1 MKKEIKVV
9 VTGAAGQIGYSLI
22 PRLVDGNTFGNKTV
36 NLSLVEI
43 PQVVSK
49 LEGLAME
56 LEDSYFPN
64 LGSINYTDNFSE
76 ASRDAD
82 WFLLVGSIPRG
93 IVYNGKK
100 IEERSD
106 LLQING
112 GIFVEQGKAIGEFGN
127 QNAKVLVVGNPANTN
142 ALIGRAAANNP
153 SQTWMAMTMLDA
165 NRAKSMLAKKLACN
179 VSEIKKMIIWGNHS
193 PTMYPDYENA
203 LLNNQSVSKLVNDE
217 DWIDSKFIPSVQ
229 QRGKA
234 VIDARGASSATSA
247 AKAALDTV
255 YACENETESGNCFSA
270 AVYSDGAY
278 DVPKGIMC
286 GFPLMT
292 TSSGEIEIV
301 RDLNLSDKA
310 RSRLDVSIAELLSE
324 KEAVKDLLTE

>member
-64 LGSINYTDNFSE
+64 LGSINYTDNFSK

-179 VSEIKKMIIWGNHS
+179 VFEIKKMIIWGNHS
-193 PTMYPDYENA
+193 PTVYPDYENA

-255 YACENETESGNCFSA
+255 HACENETESGNCFSA

-292 TSSGEIEIV
+292 TSGGEIEVV

-324 KEAVKDLLTE
+324 KDAVKDLL

>member
-22 PRLVDGNTFGNKTV
+22 PRLVDGNTFGNKAV

-127 QNAKVLVVGNPANTN
+127 QNAKILVVGNPANTN

-255 YACENETESGNCFSA
+255 HACENETESGNCFSA

-292 TSSGEIEIV
+292 TSGGEIEVV

-324 KEAVKDLLTE
+324 KDAVKDLL

>member
-76 ASRDAD
+76 ASHDAD

-255 YACENETESGNCFSA
+255 HACENETESGNCFSA

-292 TSSGEIEIV
+292 TSGGEIEVV
-301 RDLNLSDKA
+301 RDLNLSEKA
-310 RSRLDVSIAELLSE
+310 RSRLDVSITELLSE
-324 KEAVKDLLTE
+324 KEAVKDLLKE